1 MVLYFIGLGLG
12 DENDITL
19 KGLEA
24 IKKCHK
30 IYLENYT
37 SILSVGKERLEQLYG
52 KEVIIAYR
60 ETVEQEMDRILEDIA
75 KDKEKDYA
83 FLVVGD
89 VFCATTHSDLYL
101 RAVHLGIKVKTIHN
115 ASIMNAIGAT
125 GLQVYRFGET
135 VSVPYYQGNWRPYSF
150 LDKIKKNLQN
160 DFHTLVLLD
169 IRVREISNENLGK
182 GKNIYDP
189 PHFMKIHE
197 AVDQILEAEENLKT
211 GLIKLDMKC
220 FGVARMGFE
229 DQKIVSGTLK
239 EFLTIDMG
247 PPLHSFVI
255 CAPNLHFMEQE
266 MYDHFLHTPATT
278 EKKEE
283 MGDKTELP
291 TPQPAEKH

>member
-24 IKKCHK
+24 VKTCHK

-37 SILSVGKERLEQLYG
+37 SILSVGKERLEKLYG

-60 ETVEQEMDRILEDIA
+60 ETVEKEMDYILEDIS
-75 KDKEKDYA
+75 KDKERDYA

-101 RAVHLGIKVKTIHN
+101 RAVKLGIKVKTIHN

-150 LDKIKKNLQN
+150 LERIKKNLQH
-160 DFHTLVLLD
+160 DLHTLVLLD
-169 IRVREISNENLGK
+169 IRVREISNENLAK
-182 GKNIYDP
+182 GKDIYDP
-189 PHFMKIHE
+189 PHFMKVHE
-197 AVDQILEAEENLKT
+197 AVDQILEAEDNLKT
-211 GLIKLDMKC
+211 GEIHRDMKC
-220 FGVARMGFE
+220 FGVARVGFD
-229 DQKIVSGTLK
+229 DQKIVSGTL
-239 EFLTIDMG
+239 EQFLKIDMG
-247 PPLHSFVI
+247 KPLHSFVI
-255 CAPNLHFMEQE
+255 CAPTLHFMETE
-266 MYDHFLHTPATT
+266 MYEHFLWQGNEAKMEETT
-278 EKKEE
+278 SPEE
-283 MGDKTELP
+283 I
-291 TPQPAEKH
+291 AE

>member
-12 DENDITL
+12 DEKDITL

-24 IKKCHK
+24 IKKCDK

-37 SILSVGKERLEQLYG
+37 SILSVGKERLEKLYG

-60 ETVEQEMDRILEDIA
+60 ETVEQEMDRILEDIS

-89 VFCATTHSDLYL
+89 VFCATTHSDLFL
-101 RAVHLGIKVKTIHN
+101 RAVKLGIQVKTIHN

-150 LDKIKKNLQN
+150 LPRIKNNLEK
-160 DFHTLVLLD
+160 DYHTLVLLD

-182 GKNIYDP
+182 GKEIYDP
-189 PHFMKIHE
+189 PHFMRVHE
-197 AVDQILEAEENLKT
+197 AVDQILEAEDNLKT
-211 GLIKLDMKC
+211 GGIKKDMKC
-220 FGVARMGFE
+220 FGVARMGFD
-229 DQKIVSGTLK
+229 DQLIVSGTL
-239 EFLTIDMG
+239 EDFLKIDMG
-247 PPLHSFVI
+247 EPLHSFVI
-255 CAPNLHFMEQE
+255 CAPELHYMEQE
-266 MYDHFLHTPATT
+266 MYEFFHHLTGHFKKTATIE
-278 EKKEE
+278 EKPL
-283 MGDKTELP
+283 TN
-291 TPQPAEKH
+291 

>member
-12 DENDITL
+12 DEKDITI

-37 SILSVGKERLEQLYG
+37 SILSVSKERLEELYG

-60 ETVEQEMDRILEDIA
+60 ETVETDMDRILEDIS
-75 KDKEKDYA
+75 KDLEKDYA

-101 RAVHLGIKVKTIHN
+101 RAIKLGIKVKNIHN

-135 VSVPYYQGNWRPYSF
+135 VSIPYFQGNWKPFSF
-150 LDKIKKNLQN
+150 HSKIAKNIEC

-169 IRVREISNENLGK
+169 IRVREISNENLAK
-182 GKNIYDP
+182 GKEIYDP
-189 PHFMKIHE
+189 PHFMRTHE
-197 AVDQILEAEENLKT
+197 AVKQIYEAEENLKT
-211 GLIKLDMKC
+211 GKITDDTKC
-220 FGVARMGFE
+220 FGVARIGFE
-229 DQKIVSGTLK
+229 DQLIVSGTLK
-239 EFLTIDMG
+239 QFLTIDMG
-247 PPLHSFVI
+247 EPLHSMVV
-255 CAPNLHFMEQE
+255 CAPDLHFMEEE
-266 MYDHFLHTPATT
+266 MYQHFLYK
-278 EKKEE
+278 EK
-283 MGDKTELP
+283 
-291 TPQPAEKH
+291 AEN